1 MGLFSKKEV
10 VPEIPMAPVLPDIPE
25 EEIQEF
31 PVGVETEESQE
42 FPMEQE
48 IESIQEEQPQEE
60 DSMNNL
66 PELPSFPSDSMNED
80 INQEIVKSAVTDMP
94 SPGEEEEQV
103 EMAEE
108 PIEERKIP
116 LRPSREIGLPPLPP
130 RRKPMTLEQPMSM
143 PAVRQRPAMKPDEAI
158 FVRIDKFKLAQKN
171 FEEIKNKVKEMES
184 VIKRIKDVKSQEE
197 TELKGW
203 IEDIEK
209 IKSRLAEVDSGVFN
223 QI

>member
-10 VPEIPMAPVLPDIPE
+10 VPEIPMAPALPDIPE
-25 EEIQEF
+25 EETQGFPTEPEENQE
-31 PVGVETEESQE
+31 
-42 FPMEQE
+42 EQ
-48 IESIQEEQPQEE
+48 IQEEEIQEE
-60 DSMNNL
+60 NSENNL

-80 INQEIVKSAVTDMP
+80 LNQEIVKSAVADMP
-94 SPGEEEEQV
+94 SYEEEEEQIG
-103 EMAEE
+103 MEE
-108 PIEERKIP
+108 TPMEEKRIP
-116 LRPSREIGLPPLPP
+116 PRPSRKIGLPPLPP
-130 RRKPMTLEQPMSM
+130 KRKMTLEQPMSM
-143 PAVRQRPAMKPDEAI
+143 PSVRQRPAMKPDEAI

-171 FEEIKNKVKEMES
+171 FEEIRNKVKEMES